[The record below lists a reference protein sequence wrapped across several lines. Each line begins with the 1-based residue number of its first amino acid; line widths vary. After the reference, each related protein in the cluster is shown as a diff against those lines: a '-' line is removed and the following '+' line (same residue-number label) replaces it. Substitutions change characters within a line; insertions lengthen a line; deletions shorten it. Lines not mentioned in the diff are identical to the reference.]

1 MIKILN
7 PEDKIS
13 IIYFDKDRFSQFLED
28 SNRPSEGILQKVYLN
43 NAIKKF
49 IEPYGQSETLI
60 QAIWSPTVCILTK
73 KINLR
78 RISDTAYDP
87 IERCATFGSGE
98 VYSRTVPLRG
108 TEISQ

>member
-49 IEPYGQSETLI
+49 IEPYG
-60 QAIWSPTVCILTK
+60 
-73 KINLR
+73 
-78 RISDTAYDP
+78 
-87 IERCATFGSGE
+87 
-98 VYSRTVPLRG
+98 
-108 TEISQ
+108 